1 MRVYVMLSD
10 GVTLSEMDYVQSVE
24 VSTGYRNYWEPTQ
37 SGFGTVQLLYPT
49 GWATPNPD
57 VLIGQQ
63 IEVWADFWDVTT
75 SAVATQVLWS
85 GVIQDFQVTYGVPYV
100 GGVGWGDQL
109 TLTIGAYLSE
119 VATQT
124 VNFDAGTKTG
134 QYYTD
139 TLDTDFQVTFFMEP
153 DADYRQSGN
162 EFLFADFVDAARY
175 TENTLVYEAAGLAG
189 LVSNLAPVV
198 LPVVFS
204 DADNDDA
211 HQQFETV
218 AESSQMLDFYSKVT
232 LDPDQLAPV
241 TVDSGEFPVSDLQLA
256 TLSPST
262 AQATAVA
269 NYIVGTSA
277 LKGSRFIEVSVRS
290 EAQTEPVPSMGAFN
304 WQSITGQWTTLTF
317 RGSTFPVRII
327 GSQMSAT
334 PDSSLFRYY
343 LTLPDNGNFLILDDA
358 QALGDSDGF
367 GALDYNRLGF

>member
-1 MRVYVMLSD
+1 MRVYVALSD
-10 GVTLSEMDYVQSVE
+10 GAILNEMDYVQSVE

-37 SGFGTVQLLYPT
+37 SGFGTIQLLYPT

-63 IEVWADFWDVTT
+63 IEVSADFWDVNT
-75 SAVATQVLWS
+75 SSVETQTLWS
-85 GVIQDFQVTYGVPYV
+85 GVIQDYQVTYGVPYV

-109 TLTIGAYLSE
+109 TLTVGAYLSE

-124 VNFDAGTKTG
+124 VNFDTGSKTG
-134 QYYTD
+134 TYYTD
-139 TLDTDFQVTFFMEP
+139 ALDLDYQITFFME
-153 DADYRQSGN
+153 AANNYRQSGGDY
-162 EFLFADFVDAARY
+162 LFADFVDASRY
-175 TENTLVYEAAGLAG
+175 TDNTLVYEAAGLAG
-189 LVSNLAPVV
+189 LVSNLTPVV

-211 HQQFETV
+211 HQQFEML

-232 LDPDQLAPV
+232 LNPDQLASV
-241 TVDSGEFPVSDLQLA
+241 TADSGESPVSDLQL
-256 TLSPST
+256 TTFSDTT
-262 AQATAVA
+262 AEATAVA
-269 NYIVGTSA
+269 DYIVGTSA

-290 EAQTEPVPSMGAFN
+290 EAQTEPVPSLGAYN
-304 WQSITGQWTTLTF
+304 WQSITGQWTTITF

-327 GSQMSAT
+327 GSTMSAT
-334 PDSSLFRYY
+334 PDSSRFTYY

-358 QALGDSDGF
+358 QVLGDSPGF

>member
-1 MRVYVMLSD
+1 MLSD
-10 GVTLSEMDYVQSVE
+10 GATLTEMDYVQSVE

-63 IEVWADFWDVTT
+63 IEVWADFWDVNT
-75 SAVATQVLWS
+75 SSVETQTLWS
-85 GVIQDFQVTYGVPYV
+85 GVIQDYQVTYGVPYV
-100 GGVGWGDQL
+100 SGEGWGDQL
-109 TLTIGAYLSE
+109 TLTVGAYLSE

-124 VNFDAGTKTG
+124 VKFDTGTKTG
-134 QYYTD
+134 TYYTD
-139 TLDTDFQVTFFMEP
+139 ALDTDYQITFFME
-153 DADYRQSGN
+153 AAANYRQSGGD
-162 EFLFADFVDAARY
+162 FLFADFVDAARY

-189 LVSNLAPVV
+189 LVSNLSPVV

-204 DADNDDA
+204 DAANDDA

-232 LDPDQLAPV
+232 LDGENLAAV
-241 TVDSGEFPVSDLQLA
+241 TVDSGEFPVSDLQVT
-256 TLSPST
+256 TLSPTT

-269 NYIVGTSA
+269 DYIVGTSA

-290 EAQTEPVPSMGAFN
+290 EAQTEPVPSLGAFN
-304 WQSITGQWTTLTF
+304 WQSMVGTWTTLEF

-334 PDSSLFRYY
+334 PDTSLFRYY
-343 LTLPDNGNFLILDDA
+343 LTLPDNGNFLILDDVT
-358 QALGDSDGF
+358 ALGDSPGF